1 MVQTNHLE
9 RILSLLIIASCEISN
24 HPRNL
29 FRWHKMWFL
38 VEYSLKYIFLSYY
51 NLAILNPNSMA
62 QSRRPLSDHCYLSL
76 VLQEWHRLIN
86 PVGSRAQSLKS
97 FSILLLIICLLF
109 VNHNPGRFLQM
120 LIFTKLC
127 ILLELIQ
134 PLEACARLESY
145 RMIA

>member
-9 RILSLLIIASCEISN
+9 KILSLLIIASCSISN
-24 HPRNL
+24 YPRNL

-38 VEYSLKYIFLSYY
+38 YEYSLKYIFLSYY
-51 NLAILNPNSMA
+51 NLAILNYWPLPS
-62 QSRRPLSDHCYLSL
+62 RPLSDHCYRSL
-76 VLQEWHRLIN
+76 VLQEWHWLIN

-109 VNHNPGRFLQM
+109 ANHNPGRFLQM
-120 LIFTKLC
+120 LTFTKLC

-134 PLEACARLESY
+134 PVQACARVEHY
-145 RMIA
+145 RTIA